1 MGNKV
6 IKTLS
11 PAYSIL
17 SEGRI
22 FFWFL
27 TQGLVFVFFQ
37 FVHIHNVVLTLFNV
51 VEIGVKKC
59 SIVST
64 LPNEVQIDVEID
76 NVE

>member
-22 FFWFL
+22 YF
-27 TQGLVFVFFQ
+27 LVFDSRFSFCFFQ

-51 VEIGVKKC
+51 VEIGVEKC

>member
-22 FFWFL
+22 YF
-27 TQGLVFVFFQ
+27 LVFDSRFSFCLFSICSYSQ
-37 FVHIHNVVLTLFNV
+37 RRFDFVQRCGNWR
-51 VEIGVKKC
+51 
-59 SIVST
+59 
-64 LPNEVQIDVEID
+64 
-76 NVE
+76 